1 MVRRPLPKPECLAR
15 RGAALAGVARE
26 TPFVTP
32 ELRYTKKETL
42 AEVFLLNTKNQVLAI
57 KTVSVGDLSSSIVH
71 PREVFQ
77 DAVVISAASIIIAHN
92 HPSGDPTPSAEDIAV
107 TRRLMDAGE
116 ILGIELLDHVIIGD
130 GVFVSL
136 KERGKM

>member
-1 MVRRPLPKPECLAR
+1 MFRRR
-15 RGAALAGVARE
+15 RS
-26 TPFVTP
+26 
-32 ELRYTKKETL
+32 KS
-42 AEVFLLNTKNQVLAI
+42 LLMNTKNQVLAI

-71 PREVFQ
+71 PREVFK
-77 DAVVISAASIIIAHN
+77 DAVLASAASLIIAHN

-116 ILGIELLDHVIIGD
+116 ILGIELLDHIIIGD